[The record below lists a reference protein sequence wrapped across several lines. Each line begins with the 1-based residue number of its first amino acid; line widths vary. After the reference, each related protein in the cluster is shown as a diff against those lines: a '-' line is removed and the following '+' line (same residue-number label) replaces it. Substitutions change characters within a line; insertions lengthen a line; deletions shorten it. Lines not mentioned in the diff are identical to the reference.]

1 MGLFTISRKL
11 QFRVCNHGKSHA
23 SSPDSKGMSMLMQ
36 RGKGSWEG
44 CSNGESIAFH
54 WLSPCQKRSFSS
66 SCGSA
71 TVARYERTPSDLP
84 TLFNWG
90 LSSVHGILQARI
102 LEWVAIPFRGSSWPR
117 DQTQISCI
125 VGRLL
130 TIWTTREGS
139 EILNVSFR
147 TNFLY
152 HRHKLGG
159 LVSSS
164 RGVFGVSHIPEKADL
179 KLNIQKAKIMASGPI
194 ISWQIDEET
203 VETATD
209 FIFLGSKLRWFHS
222 E

>member
-84 TLFNWG
+84 TLFN
-90 LSSVHGILQARI
+90 
-102 LEWVAIPFRGSSWPR
+102 
-117 DQTQISCI
+117 
-125 VGRLL
+125 
-130 TIWTTREGS
+130 
-139 EILNVSFR
+139 
-147 TNFLY
+147 
-152 HRHKLGG
+152 
-159 LVSSS
+159 
-164 RGVFGVSHIPEKADL
+164 
-179 KLNIQKAKIMASGPI
+179 
-194 ISWQIDEET
+194 
-203 VETATD
+203 
-209 FIFLGSKLRWFHS
+209 
-222 E
+222 